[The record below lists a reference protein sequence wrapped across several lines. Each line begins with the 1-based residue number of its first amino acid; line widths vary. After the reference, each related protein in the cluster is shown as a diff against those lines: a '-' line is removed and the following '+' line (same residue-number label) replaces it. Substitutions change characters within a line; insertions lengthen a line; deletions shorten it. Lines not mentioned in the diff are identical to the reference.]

1 MAKMNTEQRLA
12 FVAAQ
17 KGNEPVIN
25 QDRYTSSLNAALNYY
40 NEQHDNKE
48 KRKWALTYIAKTDKK
63 LAVELNK
70 ISEDWEF
77 RSYGT
82 LARLI
87 MRGSELQEKEQ
98 SWMRKR
104 LTQLKNL
111 VPTTSTA
118 VVEEVVKTNVVSI
131 QERILEKAR
140 EIAGEID
147 GSIDDFI
154 LAGCPKD
161 FKISVSI
168 KSLNAPIAKHIS
180 SFYVRQKKELEEVLE
195 GKDAQLVEG
204 YSNFTKIQIKR
215 FIALLDSIIGD
226 AEQVKKT
233 VVRKPRARKAKP
245 AAEIVKRLKFK
256 QSDETYGIQSVAPY
270 KIIGAS
276 ELWVFNTKYKK
287 LQVYRA
293 VDNDTLTV
301 KGTTILNYNTTTSAS
316 KTLRKPELV
325 KDYAKLSKRPLNTTF
340 KDIKTKATVP
350 NGRVNE
356 ECIIM
361 AVF

>member
-12 FVAAQ
+12 FVASQ
-17 KGNEPVIN
+17 KAGEPTIN
-25 QDRYTSSLNAALNYY
+25 LDNYTSSLNYALNYY
-40 NEQHDNKE
+40 NEHHDNKE

-70 ISEDWEF
+70 IDGDYEF

-87 MRGSELQEKEQ
+87 MRGSILQEKEV
-98 SWMRKR
+98 SWMTTR
-104 LTQLKNL
+104 LEQLKSL
-111 VPTTSTA
+111 VPSSTK
-118 VVEEVVKTNVVSI
+118 VIDQDKPTNVVSI
-131 QERILEKAR
+131 QDRILEKAR
-140 EIAGEID
+140 EISGEID
-147 GSIDDFI
+147 GSIDDFV

-168 KSLNAPIAKHIS
+168 KALNAPIAKHIS
-180 SFYVRQKKELEEVLE
+180 GFYLKQKKEIEEVLE
-195 GKDAQLVEG
+195 GKDPQLVEG
-204 YSNFTKIQIKR
+204 YSNFTKTQLKR
-215 FIALLDSIIGD
+215 FLALLESIVGD

-245 AAEIVKRLKFK
+245 AAEVVKRMKFK
-256 QSDETYGIQSVAPY
+256 KADETYGIESVAPY

-287 LQVYRA
+287 LQVYKA

-316 KTLRKPELV
+316 KTLRKPEMV
-325 KDYAKLSKRPLNTTF
+325 KDYAKMGKRALNTAY
-340 KDIKTKATVP
+340 KDIKTKPTVP

>member
-12 FVAAQ
+12 FVASQ
-17 KGNEPVIN
+17 KSNEPVID
-25 QDRYTSSLNAALNYY
+25 QEKYTASLNASLNYY
-40 NEQHDNKE
+40 NEHHDNKE
-48 KRKWALTYIAKTDKK
+48 KRKWALTYVAKTDKK

-70 ISEDWEF
+70 IDADWEF
-77 RSYGT
+77 RSFGT

-87 MRGSELQEKEQ
+87 MRGSELQTKEQ
-98 SWMRKR
+98 IWMKNR
-104 LTQLKNL
+104 LTQLKSL
-111 VPTTSTA
+111 VPSNQP
-118 VVEEVVKTNVVSI
+118 VVEDTVKVNVVSI
-131 QERILEKAR
+131 QDRILEKAR

-147 GSIDDFI
+147 GSIDDFV

-180 SFYVRQKKELEEVLE
+180 SFYVKQKKELEEVLE
-195 GKDAQLVEG
+195 GKDEQLVEG
-204 YSNFTKIQIKR
+204 YSNFTKTQLKR
-215 FIALLDSIIGD
+215 FLALIDTIVGE

-256 QSDETYGIQSVAPY
+256 QSDETYGLQSVAPY

-325 KDYAKLSKRPLNTTF
+325 KDYAKMGKRALNTAY
-340 KDIKTKATVP
+340 KDIKTKPTVP

>member
-25 QDRYTSSLNAALNYY
+25 QENYTTSLNAALNYY
-40 NEQHDNKE
+40 NEHHENKE

-70 ISEDWEF
+70 IDADYEF

-87 MRGSELQEKEQ
+87 MRGSILREKEV
-98 SWMRKR
+98 SWMTTR
-104 LTQLKNL
+104 LEQLKSL
-111 VPTTSTA
+111 VPSKQPK
-118 VVEEVVKTNVVSI
+118 VEEVVKTNVISI
-131 QERILEKAR
+131 QDRILEKAR

-147 GSIDDFI
+147 GSIDDFV

-161 FKISVSI
+161 FKIAVSI
-168 KSLNAPIAKHIS
+168 KALNAPIAKHIS
-180 SFYVRQKKELEEVLE
+180 SFYVKQKKELEEVLE
-195 GKDAQLVEG
+195 GKDPQLVEG
-204 YSNFTKIQIKR
+204 YSNFNKTQIKR
-215 FIALLDSIIGD
+215 FIALLDSIVGE

-245 AAEIVKRLKFK
+245 AAEIVKRMKFK
-256 QSDETYGIQSVAPY
+256 KADETYGIESVAPY

-316 KTLRKPELV
+316 KTLRKPEMV
-325 KDYAKLSKRPLNTTF
+325 KDYAKMGKRALNTAY
-340 KDIKTKATVP
+340 KDIKTKPTVP